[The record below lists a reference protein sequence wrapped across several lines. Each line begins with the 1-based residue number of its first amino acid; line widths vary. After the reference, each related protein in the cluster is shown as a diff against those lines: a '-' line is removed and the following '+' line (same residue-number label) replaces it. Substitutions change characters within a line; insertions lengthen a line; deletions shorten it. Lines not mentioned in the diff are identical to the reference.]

1 MWKTCAWVNVINLER
16 KELLPSRNEY
26 NFETDG
32 MLRKWR
38 LDVEKSKRCFQADQS
53 ILESI

>member
-1 MWKTCAWVNVINLER
+1 MWKTCAWVYVINLER

-38 LDVEKSKRCFQADQS
+38 FDVEKSKRCFQADQS